1 VLLSRSIE
9 KVGCHVPFTKNSRV
23 KAMTVQLEYRFDVAE
38 NRGDTSF
45 ESSPPSIEVGLDIS
59 KGKVE
64 VRAQEHDRG
73 NEEKSSPSGS
83 GKNSEKGRKRRN
95 SLVSHATNSKSISLQ
110 RTDNG
115 IAHRDWD
122 LDCCTRMSKRARY
135 FMAKASRVDEEI
147 RCAAL

>member
-1 VLLSRSIE
+1 LLSRSIE
-9 KVGCHVPFTKNSRV
+9 KVSCHVPFTKNSRV
-23 KAMTVQLEYRFDVAE
+23 KAMTVQLDYRFDVAE
-38 NRGDTSF
+38 IRGETGFGSP
-45 ESSPPSIEVGLDIS
+45 PPSIEVGLDIS

-64 VRAQEHDRG
+64 DRAQEHGRG

-83 GKNSEKGRKRRN
+83 GKHSEKGRKGRN
-95 SLVSHATNSKSISLQ
+95 SLVSKATSSKCISLQ
-110 RTDNG
+110 RSDIG

-122 LDCCTRMSKRARY
+122 LDCCKRMSKRARY